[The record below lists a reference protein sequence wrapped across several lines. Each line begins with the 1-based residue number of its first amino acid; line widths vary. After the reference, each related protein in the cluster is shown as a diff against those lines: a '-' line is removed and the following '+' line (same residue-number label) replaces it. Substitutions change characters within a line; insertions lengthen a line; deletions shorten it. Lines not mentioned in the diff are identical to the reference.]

1 MLKKTI
7 RIYSSQEKQTE
18 DEIRYINSISPVQRI
33 KEAVEMIE
41 KIYENKTSSK
51 HITIIRRG

>member
-7 RIYSSQEKQTE
+7 KIYSSQEKQKE
-18 DEIRYINSISPVQRI
+18 DEIKYIHSISPVQRI
-33 KEAVEMIE
+33 KEAVEMIS
-41 KIYENKTSSK
+41 KIYENKTSSR

>member
-7 RIYSSQEKQTE
+7 KIYSSQEEQTE
-18 DEIRYINSISPVQRI
+18 DEIKYVNSISPLERL
-33 KEAVEMIE
+33 KETVLLID
-41 KIYENKTSSK
+41 KVYLNKTSSK